1 MRRFSLTSTRIPG
14 SSRWPLIETMGIS
27 VAIKHAGLS
36 RREPHDSRPSV
47 YSPFELRCSAPR
59 LPFSARA
66 TVMIQRALPLLTFC
80 LAASVT
86 ACVTATPPDDEPPTN
101 RPTQHPRG
109 QQAQP
114 GELDIHDV
122 RNALDANDLEVAHAA
137 LTSILSRRFLNEAHA
152 KLEAQDFEAGW
163 LALERALEFTPKNQ
177 EALELK
183 EATTDRFFEALVSQA
198 ELALTEGRPEDAL
211 ALSDRALEL
220 QPDASAALLQR
231 GRGFFDLG
239 RKVSNAAFIEDS
251 LTTFVEAAAK
261 FDDAQSWLG
270 ASQAAYNLA
279 RTEEAL
285 DYARRAREKLGDQ
298 PTPAALRTIAESTFG
313 AYRSERQA
321 QPDSDDC
328 KALFEETQDILYQLI
343 GIAPETAWAW
353 RELANLMSWQGYTDE
368 ARTALEQGLAQV
380 PTDTALHARFQA
392 VVKQAGGAQ
401 ALLDYY
407 EAFARR
413 HPAIAI
419 GRFNAGLARFE
430 LGLEQLLA
438 RPEGEE
444 GVSLAEHLTEEFRT
458 AEADFVRAR
467 EIDESLSEAATG
479 YEIVTRDALGWSY
492 YHSGNLD
499 AARDAFLSME
509 DLLDGGLRW
518 ELEGSLLSGVTSL
531 EFVAGA
537 FFASQQ
543 DASMS
548 DLEKARGMEKA
559 AKIFDFLHEYEPEVI
574 KWANNSGFFNRDV
587 AVMLH
592 DEARNIEAKL
602 EREELGEEQAAA
614 LAVEGRTMLA
624 RARELMDKSYRAYV
638 DTSKLAPEDVRI
650 VNDTGLILTYYLE
663 RDLDVA
669 EEYLLRAV
677 ALGEQQTLDESL
689 AADARYELENA
700 LGDAYQNLG
709 VLHLKLTGNVEL
721 AKEWLEKSLAIG
733 PDPRPTISRVLLPKC
748 EAALAGELHAP
759 LVDETGRWSRPFRA
773 PEKQ

>member
-1 MRRFSLTSTRIPG
+1 
-14 SSRWPLIETMGIS
+14 
-27 VAIKHAGLS
+27 
-36 RREPHDSRPSV
+36 
-47 YSPFELRCSAPR
+47 
-59 LPFSARA
+59 
-66 TVMIQRALPLLTFC
+66 MIQRALPLLTFC
-80 LAASVT
+80 LAAFLP
-86 ACVTATPPDDEPPTN
+86 ACLSATPSEEEPQPKK
-101 RPTQHPRG
+101 RPEYPQLEPGQPR
-109 QQAQP
+109 QLN
-114 GELDIHDV
+114 LDDV
-122 RNALDANDLEVAHAA
+122 RRALDGGDLEAAHSR
-137 LTSILSRRFLNEAHA
+137 LTSILSHRYLNETHA
-152 KLEAQDFEAGW
+152 KLEAEDFEAGW
-163 LALERALEFTPKNQ
+163 LALERALEFTPKSR

-183 EATTDRFFEALVSQA
+183 EATTDRFFEALISKS
-198 ELALTEGRPEDAL
+198 EIALGEGRPEDAL

-220 QPDASAALLQR
+220 HPGASAALLQR

-239 RKVSNAAFIEDS
+239 RKGSNAAFYEDS
-251 LTTFVEAAAK
+251 LATFTEAAAK
-261 FDDAQSWLG
+261 FDNAQSWLG
-270 ASQAAYNLA
+270 ASQAAYELT

-285 DYARRAREKLGDQ
+285 DYARRAREKMGDH
-298 PTPAALRTIAESTFG
+298 PTPDALRTIAESTFG
-313 AYRSERQA
+313 AYRNERQA
-321 QPDSDDC
+321 NPNSDDC
-328 KALFEETQDILYQLI
+328 NALFEETQDVLYQLI

-368 ARTALEQGLAQV
+368 ALSALEQGLAQV
-380 PTDTALHARFQA
+380 PTDMALHARFQS
-392 VVKQAGGAQ
+392 VVKQSGGAQ

-444 GVSLAEHLTEEFRT
+444 GVSLAEHLTEEFRA

-467 EIDESLSEAATG
+467 ELDESLAEAATG
-479 YEIVTRDALGWSY
+479 YEIIARDALGWSH
-492 YHSGNLD
+492 YHAGDLD

-518 ELEGSLLSGVTSL
+518 EMKDSLLSGVTSL

-548 DLEKARGMEKA
+548 DLERARGMEKA
-559 AKIFDFLHEYEPEVI
+559 AKIFDFLHEYEPEDI

-592 DEARNIEAKL
+592 DEARNLEAKL
-602 EREELGEEQAAA
+602 EREELTEEQAAE

-638 DTSKLAPEDVRI
+638 DTSKLAPENVRI

-677 ALGEQQTLDESL
+677 ALGEQQTLNEEL
-689 AADARYELENA
+689 PADARYELENA

-721 AKEWLEKSLAIG
+721 AKEWLNKSLAIG

-748 EAALAGELHAP
+748 EAALAGNLHAP